1 MASSRAWKW
10 RSPAVGQPVE
20 HAYVGFGSNLG
31 DGPVL
36 FAAARSELT
45 GRGLRFL
52 RCSALYETQP
62 WGGAPGGDFTN
73 AVLEIERD
81 GEAREFLSVLQ
92 NVEIALGRT
101 RRERNAPRICDLD
114 LLLWGSDTMDSPE
127 LVVPHPRLGERRF
140 VLLPLCDLIPDGVH
154 PRLNK
159 TFCEL
164 LRVCPDSLRVRRIG
178 APNFS

>member
-1 MASSRAWKW
+1 MWKW
-10 RSPAVGQPVE
+10 RSRAVGQPVE

-31 DGPVL
+31 DGREL
-36 FAAARSELT
+36 FAAALSELT
-45 GRGLRFL
+45 GRGLRVL

-62 WGGAPGGDFTN
+62 WGGAPGGDYTN
-73 AVLEIERD
+73 AVLEVERA
-81 GEAREFLSVLQ
+81 GEVREFLRVLQ
-92 NVEIALGRT
+92 SVEVALGRT
-101 RRERNAPRICDLD
+101 RREPNAPRTCDLD

-154 PRLNK
+154 PRFNR
-159 TFCEL
+159 TFREL